1 MIVYCEGRPPD
12 ATHERFVVAHYQQH
26 LAGNTL
32 VWLPQPRF
40 EDRGRRGH
48 THAVQQ
54 FIGPDGRPQANQD
67 TPIDGGRIKIRLH
80 CDDCGYDWNRRTDT
94 GPDVLAAMFAVF
106 DRLAAAGY
114 DEISVL
120 ALISRI

>member
-1 MIVYCEGRPPD
+1 MIVYCEGPPD
-12 ATHERFVVAHYQQH
+12 ATHERFVVAHYQQY
-26 LAGNTL
+26 LSGNTL

-40 EDRGRRGH
+40 EHRGRRGH

-54 FIGPDGRPQANQD
+54 FIGPDGHPQANQD

-80 CDDCGYDWNRRTDT
+80 CDECGYDRNRRTDT

-106 DRLAAAGY
+106 DTLAAAGH
-114 DEISVL
+114 DEISVR
-120 ALISRI
+120 ALTSRI